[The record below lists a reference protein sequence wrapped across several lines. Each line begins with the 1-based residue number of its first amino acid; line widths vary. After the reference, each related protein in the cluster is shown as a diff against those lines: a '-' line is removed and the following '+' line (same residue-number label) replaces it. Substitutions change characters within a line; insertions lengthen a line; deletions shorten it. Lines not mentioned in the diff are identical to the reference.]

1 MRRKQCE
8 ITDAEKIEAL
18 LGRARVGRLATIG
31 GDGYP
36 YITPLNFV
44 WWNDSI
50 YFHSAREGEKID
62 NIRKNNRV
70 CFEIDIPLS
79 YLGVGYDQSRPTCHV
94 HQFYHSL
101 IIRGRAEFVDDIE
114 EKTASLN
121 ALVGAHEDGGSFTPV
136 TEDTREVSLCTVIA
150 VRVESLSAK
159 SDLGQKMKSE
169 ERLQV
174 ARYLKNRGHGG
185 DLEAARLMG
194 ESHG

>member
-8 ITDAEKIEAL
+8 ITDREKIEAL

-44 WWNDSI
+44 WWNESI

-79 YLGVGYDQSRPTCHV
+79 YLGVGFDRNRPTCHV

-114 EKTASLN
+114 EKVASLN
-121 ALVGAHEDGGSFTPV
+121 ALVSVHEEGGSFTPLQ
-136 TEDTREVSLCTVIA
+136 EDTREVGLCTVIA
-150 VRVESLSAK
+150 VRVDSLSAK

-169 ERLQV
+169 ERLR
-174 ARYLKNRGHGG
+174 AAKYLKNRGHGG
-185 DLEAARLMG
+185 DIEAAGLMG
-194 ESHG
+194 ESDG